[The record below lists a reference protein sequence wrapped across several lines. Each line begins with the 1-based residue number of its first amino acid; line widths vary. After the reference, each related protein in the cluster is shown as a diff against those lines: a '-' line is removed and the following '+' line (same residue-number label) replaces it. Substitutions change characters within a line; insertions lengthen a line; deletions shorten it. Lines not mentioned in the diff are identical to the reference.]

1 MRAPMLQHD
10 DRETGKKSVT
20 RHRAAM
26 RSQSR
31 KIPILWLPRHNDLT
45 HIGFR
50 RGPTVAASSSKIAH
64 RRANLSNSTTAI
76 FRQITIFSYSRVAA
90 SSGRLKQE
98 TQRKVVSHWSVIDV

>member
-1 MRAPMLQHD
+1 MGH
-10 DRETGKKSVT
+10 RETVKSQLKGT
-20 RHRAAM
+20 

-31 KIPILWLPRHNDLT
+31 KVPILWLPRHNDLT

-90 SSGRLKQE
+90 SSRRLKQE